1 MNICLFLIS
10 DGWGGAET
18 VVDELARHL
27 RDKGENVSIIL
38 NQEILK
44 FYNDLEDVEIF
55 NIGHAYN
62 YKMLIKSIISLKP
75 PKINKET
82 ALSLLPGPI
91 SNEILYLIYF
101 KRINNRLMQFLLEKN
116 IDIIHSHLENADILV
131 SRFNSSKIPQITT
144 IHGPHLTRSES
155 TFKKWKAKIR
165 RGALHNMDKIIF
177 VSNWLFNN
185 FNNIMPIQDKSV
197 VIRNGI
203 KLSDF
208 QKNLIPTQKLKGK
221 FNLLFPGGARSAKGG
236 DILIETVHKI
246 KNKMPNIHLYIAL
259 NVPGD
264 HLLRK
269 MVKNYKLEQNVT
281 FSGFMPVQDYRR
293 LLNSVDILVTPSK
306 EEGFGIVILEA
317 MALGKPI
324 VTTRVGG
331 IPEVIKNRRN
341 GIFVERNSDEIANAI
356 LYLYK
361 NENKREEMKKNNIQ
375 DVKKFDWNTITDKY
389 IDVYK
394 KILAERK

>member
-18 VVDELARHL
+18 VVYELARHL

-82 ALSLLPGPI
+82 DLSLLPGSI
-91 SNEILYLIYF
+91 SNEILRLIYF
-101 KRINNRLMQFLLEKN
+101 RRINNRLIQFLLEKN

-131 SRFNSSKIPQITT
+131 SRFSSSKNLQIAT
-144 IHGPHLTRSES
+144 IHGPHLTRLES
-155 TFKKWKAKIR
+155 IFKKPLEKMHKD
-165 RGALHNMDKIIF
+165 ALYKMDRIIF
-177 VSNWLFNN
+177 VSNWLLNN
-185 FNNIMPIQDKSV
+185 FNNILSIKDKSV
-197 VIRNGI
+197 VIWNGI

-208 QKNLIPTQKLKGK
+208 HRNSIPTVKLKGE
-221 FNLLFPGGARSAKGG
+221 FNLLFPGGEKLWKGI
-236 DILIETVHKI
+236 DLLIEAIYKV
-246 KNKMPNIHLYIAL
+246 KNKISNIHLYITR
-259 NVPGD
+259 NVSQNSI
-264 HLLRK
+264 LRK
-269 MVKNYKLEQNVT
+269 MVKDLELEQNVT
-281 FSGFMPVQDYRR
+281 FLDFLPLQDYRS
-293 LLNSVDILVTPSK
+293 LLNSIDILAMPSK
-306 EEGFGIVILEA
+306 EEAFGIVFLEA
-317 MALGKPI
+317 MALGKTI
-324 VTTRVGG
+324 IAVNKGG
-331 IPEVIKNRRN
+331 IPEFIVNGKN
-341 GIFVERNSDEIANAI
+341 GILVEPNSDEVANAI

-375 DVKKFDWNTITDKY
+375 DVKKFDWSTITDKY